1 MALLRWYEK
10 ARRDLPWRRTRDPY
24 AIWLSEVML
33 QQTRVETV
41 IPYYERFLARW
52 PTVAALAEAP
62 VDDVLGAWSGLGYY
76 RRARML
82 HAAAGEIAGQRA
94 FPSDAQSLARVKG
107 IGRYTAGAVASIAY
121 GEAAPLVDGNVA
133 RVFARLFAIEDDVRE
148 AKGTAKLWRL
158 AEELVHLRSDRLE
171 RNRRLAGRLA
181 DLGLPATYEE
191 AVAEA
196 GGEEG
201 MGRPHF
207 ASVLVRAGA
216 ADSIQDA
223 FDRYLGAGR
232 PAYVTKGRLS
242 PADVAR
248 LATASGGVAVLAH
261 PFSSGLDG
269 DDLAGLVGVLA
280 EAGFAGLEATYGR
293 YSPRQRQQLGNL
305 ARRFDLVATGG
316 SDHHGTIKPDLTVG
330 TGQGDLKVP
339 DAVLVELEGRR
350 PGA

>member
-1 MALLRWYEK
+1 MIDLHTHSTVSDGSDPP
-10 ARRDLPWRRTRDPY
+10 RR
-24 AIWLSEVML
+24 
-33 QQTRVETV
+33 
-41 IPYYERFLARW
+41 IPELA
-52 PTVAALAEAP
+52 AEAGCSAVALTDHDSLAGLAP
-62 VDDVLGAWSGLGYY
+62 ARDRAAELGVRLVPGCEISCRPMGVGLGGS
-76 RRARML
+76 L
-82 HAAAGEIAGQRA
+82 H
-94 FPSDAQSLARVKG
+94 V
-107 IGRYTAGAVASIAY
+107 
-121 GEAAPLVDGNVA
+121 LVYFV
-133 RVFARLFAIEDDVRE
+133 EDD
-148 AKGTAKLWRL
+148 GGPL